1 MLMPP
6 TRSTPADDHH
16 CSDSSGSNPSLVKLM
31 PPTRSTPADDH
42 HCSDSSGSNHA
53 CDTDASHEEH
63 TSRRSPLYKRQQPS
77 QTCRCPQRGAHQPT
91 TTTALTAAV
100 ATIAC
105 ETDASHEE
113 HTSRRSPLH
122 KRQQSTIANTPMP
135 SPRRATAAHHHTAR
149 TAAIIMNTP
158 MPLASRAP
166 ADGRTAALH

>member
-1 MLMPP
+1 MSPPKRAPKPTITTARVAAISTIANVPMPP
-6 TRSTPADDHH
+6 TRSPSADDHH

-42 HCSDSSGSNHA
+42 HCTRGSS
-53 CDTDASHEEH
+53 
-63 TSRRSPLYKRQQPS
+63 QPS

-113 HTSRRSPLH
+113 HTSRRSPLP
-122 KRQQSTIANTPMP
+122 KRQQSTLANTPMP